1 LGTVTYVLAHGEI
14 VYWVAWSP
22 EGSQVATASGDHTA
36 KTWDPSSGELIF
48 ELEHDASVLSVAW
61 SPDAALLATGA
72 FDGRVRIWSADS
84 GELQATI
91 VGSGGSAYS
100 VGWSPEG
107 DRLAFGSGT
116 SVEIWT
122 RCAESAVR

>member
-1 LGTVTYVLAHGEI
+1 LGAILDSEFREKI
-14 VYWVAWSP
+14 PWSS
-22 EGSQVATASGDHTA
+22 ES
-36 KTWDPSSGELIF
+36 
-48 ELEHDASVLSVAW
+48 
-61 SPDAALLATGA
+61 GA

-122 RCAESAVR
+122 RCAEGAVR